1 MFDQTPIRERH
12 AAIGVFAAIGLF
24 GAAAFELL
32 ITGGFAPLAPSRD
45 HPEIA
50 SAPTYAYAMDD
61 RWAEPLIRESDARF
75 MPTRYPVAESEI
87 DVEPAPLAGAVNERR
102 EATLERSFA
111 DIERDIEALYQQ
123 AAPYREAYQPA
134 ESFGVTSSD
143 AEQDKKDA
151 AAEIEFSDAGSA
163 LPW

>member
-12 AAIGVFAAIGLF
+12 AAVGVFAAIGLF

-61 RWAEPLIRESDARF
+61 RWAEPVAYQSETRF
-75 MPTRYPVAESEI
+75 TPTSYPMVESEI
-87 DVEPAPLAGAVNERR
+87 DVEPAPLAGAANERP
-102 EATLERSFA
+102 EPTLERSFA

-123 AAPYREAYQPA
+123 AAPHREAPA

-143 AEQDKKDA
+143 AEQEKKDA

-163 LPW
+163 SPW